1 MDAQLAETNLVAPQ
15 KQQSEDEEETFK
27 TAAGSVVIAWL
38 CPSRI
43 GSGTFVHFFNR
54 NVEEKTCLSSH
65 EHIIN
70 LKL

>member
-43 GSGTFVHFFNR
+43 GSGTFV
-54 NVEEKTCLSSH
+54 VIWSLTEM
-65 EHIIN
+65 
-70 LKL
+70 LKRKLALAHMSTLLT

>member
-43 GSGTFVHFFNR
+43 GSGTFV
-54 NVEEKTCLSSH
+54 V
-65 EHIIN
+65 I
-70 LKL
+70 